1 MKINGAIANYYQLF
15 FIETPWGFS
24 TPSKAK
30 WRNDA
35 ISINQL
41 YMLLSEKA
49 FLVRFSLYKKL
60 LQEFFS
66 IFFIRPYRILTDL
79 PVFGL
84 VPTLVKLSIS
94 DYNHKE

>member
-41 YMLLSEKA
+41 SRLSSEVEFSA
-49 FLVRFSLYKKL
+49 RFRPFLPLKKIL
-60 LQEFFS
+60 FS